1 MSHIIRVYR
10 KQSKAAKWVRPS
22 NILADGREEVNVRIK
37 GVQVD
42 RRTLK
47 TKKAIRMAFLALLG
61 EKDVSRIGIKELT
74 DVAEISRKTFYAHYA
89 GPVGILDEIED
100 EVVSRLEDEL
110 AGSVSDKEAISVCT
124 VFEKLTRLIL
134 EDFSLFE
141 RLLPSNSGTRLP
153 EKIIAIL
160 KPRILANLS
169 DTSRL
174 DNGTL
179 NRAADFVAAGAMS
192 VYLQWFGSD
201 RTTPI
206 KDIAD
211 TIGILAMDGMNRLME
226 GTRLVVRGREP
237 AC

>member
-1 MSHIIRVYR
+1 MRIRGI
-10 KQSKAAKWVRPS
+10 QA
-22 NILADGREEVNVRIK
+22 
-37 GVQVD
+37 D

-89 GPVGILDEIED
+89 GPVEILGEIED
-100 EVVSRLEDEL
+100 EVVARLADEL
-110 AGSVSDKEAISVCT
+110 VVIESEKEAINICA
-124 VFEKLTRLIL
+124 VFEKLTRLIQ
-134 EDFSLFE
+134 EDFGLFE
-141 RLLPSNSGTRLP
+141 RLLPSKSGTRLP

-160 KPRILANLS
+160 KPRILADLS
-169 DTSRL
+169 GASRL
-174 DNGTL
+174 DSGTL

-201 RTTPI
+201 RTTPF

-211 TIGILAMDGMNRLME
+211 TIGILAMDGMNRLTE
-226 GTRLVVRGREP
+226 GARLVVRGREP